1 MEQDPHDKTRAELH
15 ILEAMV
21 QAFERREEV
30 FSAIEAAQTQDEART
45 AVAKLLGM
53 DELQA
58 RAVLDMQ
65 ARRWTQ
71 GERRII
77 TDHIAVLR
85 SELEPT

>member
-15 ILEAMV
+15 ILEAV
-21 QAFERREEV
+21 ALALERRKEL
-30 FSAIEAAQTQDEART
+30 FDAIEAAQTQDEART

-53 DELQA
+53 DELQTH
-58 RAVLDMQ
+58 AVLDMQ

-71 GERRII
+71 GEQRKI
-77 TDHIAVLR
+77 TERIAVLR

>member
-1 MEQDPHDKTRAELH
+1 MEQDPQDKTRAELH

-45 AVAKLLGM
+45 AVVNLLGM
-53 DELQA
+53 DEIQT

-71 GERRII
+71 GEQLKI
-77 TDHIAVLR
+77 TEHIAVLR
-85 SELEPT
+85 AELEPT

>member
-21 QAFERREEV
+21 QAFERREEM
-30 FSAIEAAQTQDEART
+30 FSAIGAAQTQDEART

-58 RAVLDMQ
+58 HAVLNMQ
-65 ARRWTQ
+65 ARRWAQ
-71 GERRII
+71 GEQRII

>member
-21 QAFERREEV
+21 QAIERREEV
-30 FSAIEAAQTQDEART
+30 FAAIESAETHDEAYD

-53 DELQA
+53 DGLQA

-71 GERRII
+71 GERRKI

-85 SELEPT
+85 AEPEPT